1 MEKLCEM
8 LDYLHQEVRQW
19 LPNPW
24 GLGTC
29 NMRHASFW
37 VPPEALLK
45 GS

>member
-1 MEKLCEM
+1 MRSMEKLCEI

-24 GLGTC
+24 GTC

-37 VPPEALLK
+37 VPPLK
-45 GS
+45 PFSS